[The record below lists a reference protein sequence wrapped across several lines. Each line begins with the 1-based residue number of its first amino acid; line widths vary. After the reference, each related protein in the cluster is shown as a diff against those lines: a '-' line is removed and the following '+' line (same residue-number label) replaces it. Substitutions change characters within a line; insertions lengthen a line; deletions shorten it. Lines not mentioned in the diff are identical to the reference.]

1 MEYYQFS
8 VCKLKHRLLS
18 VHSLNRK
25 RIEMKFL
32 ILFASWFY
40 SISFHKNTIYWHI
53 LSIFTI
59 FFICTV
65 GTMLFIDKFM
75 SGLT

>member
-1 MEYYQFS
+1 
-8 VCKLKHRLLS
+8 
-18 VHSLNRK
+18 
-25 RIEMKFL
+25 MKFL

-40 SISFHKNTIYWHI
+40 SISFHKDTIYWHI